1 MDLIYDF
8 TYGQDQI
15 GLGVDGESSH
25 FHVSGKKKK
34 KKNLYGKDEMKSV
47 LWEQR
52 MNVSRNGV
60 RKNGA
65 LLSCKTVIKVR
76 ASLE

>member
-1 MDLIYDF
+1 M
-8 TYGQDQI
+8 GRQV

-34 KKNLYGKDEMKSV
+34 HLYGKDEMKIV

-60 RKNGA
+60 NTCGGFI
-65 LLSCKTVIKVR
+65 LIFGKTNTIM
-76 ASLE
+76 

>member
-34 KKNLYGKDEMKSV
+34 HLYGKDEMKSV